1 MIKGGAH
8 HVHKGCSKHQNQLY
22 LQSKCTQTRTLLW
35 RAGAYNKHN
44 ENLKNTHQ
52 THQCLTLTL
61 FVHNFFQKVH
71 GIVIHV
77 DRFTSV
83 YCIQDVGKTACCSI
97 GPLKP
102 H

>member
-8 HVHKGCSKHQNQLY
+8 HVHKGCSKHKNQVY
-22 LQSKCTQTRTLLW
+22 LQSKCTQTRT
-35 RAGAYNKHN
+35 YNKHN
-44 ENLKNTHQ
+44 LNIKNTHP

-61 FVHNFFQKVH
+61 FVHNSFH